1 MIFLLYI
8 LLTYIS
14 YVDLKEGYIYD
25 RDLIFLFILILILKQ
40 VDYYSSYIGM
50 GIFTLPFFFF
60 WLIESYIN
68 IEIIGMGDIKLMLV
82 FGMYFGMRDIYFL
95 LRFYEIMYIS
105 ALIYGL
111 ILRKRYIP
119 FAPAMCVSF
128 ILHDLRLI

>member
-119 FAPAMCVSF
+119 FAPAMCMSF